1 MRVKNLSKL
10 PKRKVTVDD
19 LLGFDTIV
27 DIAGDI
33 VDDKENIEEL
43 LVIYTHLDDDSVFY
57 SANKVSSSRMVWLM
71 ERVKHGIMKDE

>member
-1 MRVKNLSKL
+1 MRVRNLNKL

-27 DIAGDI
+27 DIAGDL

-43 LVIYTHLDDDSVFY
+43 VVIFTHRGENSVSWY
-57 SANKVSSSRMVWLM
+57 GNGLSKSRISWLM
-71 ERVKHGIMKDE
+71 DCVKCGLMGD

>member
-19 LLGFDTIV
+19 LLGFDTVV
-27 DIAGDI
+27 DIAGDL

-43 LVIYTHLDDDSVFY
+43 LVIYTHRNEDSVYWFGNGL
-57 SANKVSSSRMVWLM
+57 SKSRKVWLM
-71 ERVKHGIMKDE
+71 ECVKHGLMDE